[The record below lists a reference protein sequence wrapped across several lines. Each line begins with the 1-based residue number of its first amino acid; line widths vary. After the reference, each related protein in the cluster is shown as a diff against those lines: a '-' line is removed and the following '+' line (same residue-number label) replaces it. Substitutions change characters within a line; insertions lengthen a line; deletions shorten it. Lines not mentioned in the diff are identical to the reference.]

1 MLQLNDM
8 RIYNEL
14 YELIKLAFSCL
25 LNTCL
30 VEQLFML
37 LGMVAHK

>member
-8 RIYNEL
+8 RIYNEV

-25 LNTCL
+25 LYACL
-30 VEQLFML
+30 VEQFFML